1 MIIEFKFEDL
11 DSMNMLNN
19 ILWKIWNFPIQ
30 FFLWVS
36 KKGFPNIIYWFR
48 REKIIVFFSNTS
60 SFSLPLRYVFRKNIP
75 CSLLFFSFLHYLYMP
90 LHSHFS
96 QHPCHTTLSL
106 SLSNQ
111 KVNTRQPLP
120 NIFSF
125 TLSSAKRERDTK
137 GVFYRER
144 RKGKIVTLM
153 IAECGGSSS
162 AAEKNGKGDNSKSIS
177 RIQISLLLSGPI
189 SINPKPNRHL
199 FSSSL
204 YQKHCKAF
212 NFSLSHLH
220 LHFFSV
226 FIACPYDTKFLF
238 PTQIIM
244 GRWMLGKNFIPL
256 SF

>member
-1 MIIEFKFEDL
+1 
-11 DSMNMLNN
+11 
-19 ILWKIWNFPIQ
+19 
-30 FFLWVS
+30 
-36 KKGFPNIIYWFR
+36 
-48 REKIIVFFSNTS
+48 
-60 SFSLPLRYVFRKNIP
+60 
-75 CSLLFFSFLHYLYMP
+75 
-90 LHSHFS
+90 
-96 QHPCHTTLSL
+96 
-106 SLSNQ
+106 
-111 KVNTRQPLP
+111 
-120 NIFSF
+120 
-125 TLSSAKRERDTK
+125 
-137 GVFYRER
+137 
-144 RKGKIVTLM
+144 M

-162 AAEKNGKGDNSKSIS
+162 AAEKNGEGDNSKSIS

-256 SF
+256 SFQLSKDRYPLRRERKKKSCFFTIACNRNLEEKYFSGFFLFFLIWVFFVYW